1 MKKLFAILVSATMI
15 CAMTPAAFAAEAPAE
30 APAEATEAA
39 AVEKVEDLKVSSYAT
54 NNNDTSRPQDEGQ
67 VYIGVAITDGE
78 VVADES
84 NWEGDASSVTLDN
97 TVEGPGFTA
106 VRVEGDSTVD
116 VTGSLTLTDDTD
128 GQIASDFTGVG
139 AAITAYN
146 GSVVTASDVTYE
158 SEGFVRAFAIV
169 TNATM
174 IVKDSD
180 IKAMGNDP
188 FLNSWDGYYNSANT
202 SMMISPPWVLGI
214 QGGIRAVNVLGEG
227 STFVVENTTIEA
239 GGWGVV
245 STDGCTNPYLHLYN
259 STLKITSAEDGGMNS
274 GWKILGYDANAYG
287 SGYGTY
293 IIGGAQEYF
302 YGVTFEGA
310 TYASILTGG
319 DGYYAGLKAGET
331 YEAKAEDGTVVD
343 TYTAE
348 ADVPTT
354 INTVFGF
361 MSHNSGSI
369 NVLEG
374 AVVNTENAIALYKSA
389 DSTWTFDGAELNPG
403 NGVIFQM
410 IDNDD
415 SSVGGFNPFG
425 TYLNEEAGFPT
436 EAYTD
441 AVAYVFTT
449 DTAVDPNKTYYTSD
463 TTDES
468 GYAVVENPTDE
479 GTVAYYERA
488 TGGNTATVNL
498 ANGEYEGS
506 IYNATGYYSQA
517 PDALTV
523 NIAEDA
529 SLVGDIAL
537 TSHIHG
543 VMLGDRSVDDVI
555 AAIDEQNAY
564 HAEVGGYYAD
574 TEDIEYVFID
584 EAGEVT
590 EDKDAAV
597 AIQFTK
603 FSTLEYFL
611 IGQVLNMVN
620 YNGMSTA
627 DVYVEGDWTVTGQSL
642 VTYLEI
648 AEGAEVHG
656 VLTELEDG
664 SILIESGDELIP
676 AGTYGTAFVY
686 VEAPAE
692 ESAGG
697 ESGGESAGEAPAE
710 GGESG
715 EAQAEGGESA
725 AEAAPAEAAPAE
737 AAPAEEIAA
746 GEGAA
751 ADDAGDITPAEGQ
764 ADGDY
769 IEYKTQGMDSEITV
783 HIFYEMKDG
792 APVLTDIVDVDGGF
806 SIKDMV
812 PDTAEFQAALEAA
825 VK

>member
-15 CAMTPAAFAAEAPAE
+15 CAMTPAAFAAEAPAD
-30 APAEATEAA
+30 AA
-39 AVEKVEDLKVSSYAT
+39 NVQKVEDLKASSYVT
-54 NNNDTSRPQDEGQ
+54 NNNDSSRPQDEGNIY
-67 VYIGVAITDGE
+67 VGVAITDGE
-78 VVADES
+78 VVAEES
-84 NWEGDASSVTLDN
+84 NWESDASSVTLNN

-106 VRVEGDSTVD
+106 VRVDGDSTVD
-116 VTGSLTLTDDTD
+116 ITGSLTLKDDTD
-128 GQIASDFTGVG
+128 GQIASDFTGTG
-139 AAITAYN
+139 AAITAYD
-146 GSVVTASDVTYE
+146 GAVVTASDVTYE

-174 IVKDSD
+174 TVKNSN
-180 IKAMGNDP
+180 IKAMGSDP
-188 FLNSWDGYYNSANT
+188 LLRSWDGYYNSANT

-214 QGGIRAVNVLGEG
+214 QGGIRAVNVLGTG
-227 STFVVENTTIEA
+227 STFVVEDSTIEA

-245 STDGCTNPYLHLYN
+245 STDGCTNPYLYLYN
-259 STLKITSAEDGGMNS
+259 SELKITPTEEGGMNS
-274 GWKILGYDANAYG
+274 GWSILGYDSTAYG

-302 YGVTFEGA
+302 YGVTFNGA

-331 YEAKAEDGTVVD
+331 YESKAEDGTVVG

-354 INTVFGF
+354 INGVFGF

-389 DSTWTFDGAELNPG
+389 DSTWTFDGAELNAG

-425 TYLNEEAGFPT
+425 TYLTEEAGFPT
-436 EAYTD
+436 EAYED

-449 DTAVDPNKTYYTSD
+449 DTKVDPSKTYYTSD

-468 GYAVVENPTDE
+468 GYEVVENPTDE
-479 GTVAYYERA
+479 GTVAYYEKA
-488 TGGNTATVNL
+488 TGGNQATVNL
-498 ANGEYEGS
+498 KNGEYEGS
-506 IYNATGYYSQA
+506 IFNSTGYYAQA

-543 VMLGDRSVDDVI
+543 VMLGDRNVDDVI
-555 AAIDEQNAY
+555 EAIEEQNEY
-564 HAEVGGYYAD
+564 HAGVGGYYAD
-574 TEDIEYVFID
+574 TDDIEYVFID

-590 EDKDAAV
+590 EDKDAAA

-603 FSTLEYFL
+603 FSTIEYFL
-611 IGQVLNMVN
+611 IGQVLNKVN

-656 VLTELEDG
+656 VLTELADG
-664 SILIESGDELIP
+664 SILIESGEELIP
-676 AGTYGTAFVY
+676 AGTYGKAFVY
-686 VEAPAE
+686 VEAPKAE
-692 ESAGG
+692 SGGG
-697 ESGGESAGEAPAE
+697 ESEGESAGEAPA
-710 GGESG
+710 GESG
-715 EAQAEGGESA
+715 EAPAGEA
-725 AEAAPAEAAPAE
+725 PAAPAEEAAPTE
-737 AAPAEEIAA
+737 AAPAEEPAA

-764 ADGDY
+764 TDGEY
-769 IEYKTQGMDSEITV
+769 VEYKTQGMDSEITV

-812 PDTAEFQAALEAA
+812 PDLAEFQAALEAA
-825 VK
+825 VKQYIR